1 MKKIFKLIKKFIAIL
16 LLIVIVLVSYIIIDG
31 YNLYKKAINN
41 TSITKMINILQNSDN
56 YVTID
61 QIPNT
66 YLKAVVAVENKRF
79 YEIGAVDF
87 ISLGRAI
94 ITNLNTKSLTEGG
107 STITQQLA
115 KNLYFTQEKKFTRK
129 IAELFVAIDLEKKL
143 NSKDKILELY
153 VNKIYYGDSYTGIY
167 DASIGYFGKHPS
179 NLTLYEQ
186 TLLAGLP
193 NAPSVYALS
202 NNSILSYQRQNQ
214 VVSAM
219 AEQNY
224 ITDEEANKI
233 YETNK
238 YIFNKH

>member
-1 MKKIFKLIKKFIAIL
+1 MKKILKFIKNIIGIL
-16 LLIVIVLVSYIIIDG
+16 FFVIILIISYILIDG
-31 YNLYKKAINN
+31 YNLYKSAIKNISITEIINN
-41 TSITKMINILQNSDN
+41 LENSEN

-61 QIPNT
+61 KIPST
-66 YLKAVVAVENKRF
+66 YLNAVVSIENKRF
-79 YEIGAVDF
+79 YEIGAIDF
-87 ISLGRAI
+87 ISLSRAI

-115 KNLYFTQEKKFTRK
+115 KNLYFSQEKNFTRK
-129 IAELFVAIDLEKKL
+129 IAELFVAMDIEKQL

-153 VNKIYYGDSYTGIY
+153 VNKIYYGDGYTGIY
-167 DASIGYFGKHPS
+167 NASMGYFKKEPC

-202 NNSILSYQRQNQ
+202 NNSSLSYQRQNQ

-219 AEQNY
+219 AEQGF
-224 ITDEEANKI
+224 ISKEEADKI

-238 YIFNKH
+238 YIFNKD